1 MCVYD
6 PVSLPG
12 IEYSWTPPTFASRK
26 TARKIRPRCIE
37 ESSQKLA
44 RDARTSFSELSRLFS
59 SNAFKA
65 RPSRRSE
72 NPSRKREH
80 SSHWGFSIRYWTLTH
95 FLSGM
100 HPMDPHGTDGTALGG
115 RSCLD
120 MSPSRTGHRTTSCCP
135 ESPPGD
141 ITGNGLPQKLQ
152 IQTLQISGPAMRN
165 HAIFQDGPSEPF
177 EVVTHCCSK
186 IHWLIW

>member
-1 MCVYD
+1 MKRVCMYVYIYIYIHIHHICMCVYQI
-6 PVSLPG
+6 LYLCPG
-12 IEYSWTPPTFASRK
+12 LNTHGRPPTFTSRK

-100 HPMDPHGTDGTALGG
+100 HPMDPHGTDGTACY
-115 RSCLD
+115 SV
-120 MSPSRTGHRTTSCCP
+120 
-135 ESPPGD
+135 
-141 ITGNGLPQKLQ
+141 
-152 IQTLQISGPAMRN
+152 A
-165 HAIFQDGPSEPF
+165 
-177 EVVTHCCSK
+177 
-186 IHWLIW
+186 